1 MNPKLKAYREAMI
14 MKEIE
19 RVKLGGRYLFSEQG
33 KKFFAPD
40 VKDVHQNAVLTGVSI
55 RYTNDAMIADQV
67 MPVVPVKN
75 ESDTYYTYTRNWRLP
90 QSKRAAGAEAN
101 EVEWNVGTGTYT
113 TEEYALKDLI
123 PDRVRNNADNPLDLD
138 VDTTENLNEL
148 IQLGREKRVADVVF
162 ASGTYGTQTSAL
174 AGANRWDDY
183 AGSDPIGNV
192 RSAKATVH
200 AASGKLPNTMVVGY
214 QVHLKLL
221 DHPDV
226 LERIKYTQK
235 GVVTEQLLAQLFEVD
250 NYVVGRALYDSS
262 QEGATES
269 LGYIWGKSVSLLY
282 VESSPGL
289 KKVSFGYQ
297 FQSRGFRTKK
307 WREEGRDGDFIET
320 GEIRD
325 EKVVAASTG
334 YLYTTVVS

>member
-1 MNPKLKAYREAMI
+1 MKYSEILVERELANLKFANPTE
-14 MKEIE
+14 
-19 RVKLGGRYLFSEQG
+19 
-33 KKFFAPD
+33 
-40 VKDVHQNAVLTGVSI
+40 KDVHQDSVLSGVSI
-55 RYTNDAMIADQV
+55 RYTNDEMIADQV
-67 MPVVPVKN
+67 MPVVPVKK
-75 ESDTYYTYTRNWRLP
+75 ESDMYYIYTRAWKLP

-101 EVEWNVGTGTYT
+101 EVEWNVSTDTYQC
-113 TEEYALKDLI
+113 EEYALKDLI
-123 PDRVRNNADNPLDLD
+123 PDRVRNNADNPLNLD

-183 AGSDPIGNV
+183 AGSDPIGDV
-192 RSAKATVH
+192 RDAKAVVH
-200 AASGKLPNTMVVGY
+200 AATGKMPNTMVIGFQAY
-214 QVHLKLL
+214 LKLL
-221 DHPDV
+221 DHPDI

-235 GVVTEQLLAQLFEVD
+235 GLITADLLASLFEVD
-250 NYVVGRALYDSS
+250 KLLVGKALYDSTK
-262 QEGATES
+262 EGVAES
-269 LGYIWGKSVSLLY
+269 LGYVWGKSVALLFAQP
-282 VESSPGL
+282 SPGL

-307 WREEGRDGDFIET
+307 WRVEGRDGDFIET

-325 EKVVAASTG
+325 EKVVAAATG

>member
-1 MNPKLKAYREAMI
+1 MEPKLKVYRNSLI
-14 MKEIE
+14 MKELE
-19 RVKLGGRYLFSEQG
+19 RVKAGGRYIFTEEG

-40 VKDVHQNAVLTGVSI
+40 VKDVHQDAVLTGISI

-67 MPVVPVKN
+67 LPVVPVKK
-75 ESDTYYTYTRNWRLP
+75 ESDIYYTYTRNWRLP

-101 EVEWNVGTGTYT
+101 EIDWNVGTGTYT
-113 TEEYALKDLI
+113 CEEYALKDLI
-123 PDRVRNNADNPLDLD
+123 PDRVRNNADNPLDMD
-138 VDTTENLNEL
+138 VDGTETLNEL
-148 IQLGREKRVADVVF
+148 VQLGREKRVADIVF
-162 ASGTYGTQTSAL
+162 AAGTYGSQTSAL

-183 AGSDPIGNV
+183 AGSDPIGDV
-192 RSAKATVH
+192 RTAKATVH
-200 AASGKLPNTMVVGY
+200 AASGKLPNTMIIGY
-214 QVHLKLL
+214 QAYLKLL

-235 GVVTEQLLAQLFEVD
+235 GLITADLLASLFEVD
-250 NYVVGRALYDSS
+250 NLLVGKALYDSS
-262 QEGATES
+262 LEGATEA
-269 LGYIWGKSVSLLY
+269 LGYVWGKKVALIY
-282 VESSPGL
+282 AEPSPGI

-325 EKVVAASTG
+325 EKIVGASTG
-334 YLYTTVVS
+334 YLYTTVIS